1 MRLMPSWKIM
11 GKGRIHQPLAHAPLR
26 MTLCKQDVGICLQ
39 NGSGETAESGESG
52 RNTAHAAEYA
62 RISHPC
68 KHLYIKTM

>member
-1 MRLMPSWKIM
+1 MVSGNYLQWGFISTI
-11 GKGRIHQPLAHAPLR
+11 IYAPLR

-62 RISHPC
+62 RIFHPC
-68 KHLYIKTM
+68 KHLYIKTI

>member
-1 MRLMPSWKIM
+1 MVSGNYLQWGFISTI
-11 GKGRIHQPLAHAPLR
+11 IYAPLR

-62 RISHPC
+62 RIFHPC

>member
-1 MRLMPSWKIM
+1 MVSGNYLQLGFTSTIS
-11 GKGRIHQPLAHAPLR
+11 HAPLR
-26 MTLCKQDVGICLQ
+26 MTICKQDVGICLQ

>member
-1 MRLMPSWKIM
+1 MFSGNYLQWRFTSKIS
-11 GKGRIHQPLAHAPLR
+11 HAPLR

-39 NGSGETAESGESG
+39 NGSRETAESGESG

>member
-1 MRLMPSWKIM
+1 
-11 GKGRIHQPLAHAPLR
+11 

-39 NGSGETAESGESG
+39 NGSGETAESRESG

-68 KHLYIKTM
+68 KHLYIKTI